1 MGNLT
6 VIIMATDNVVNRAI
20 ALLLQRMKSTGQN
33 YWIFNTYT
41 MSYLLRFPHDKD
53 SLGSRLYKKLPKIIF
68 KYDRLYCICN
78 VGNMHWTVL
87 TVNFRKKSIKYINS
101 MSGKGT
107 KYISSIMY
115 WLDYEHMK
123 LDRKKMIWD
132 GWSVSNSFH

>member
-1 MGNLT
+1 MLRSSLWL
-6 VIIMATDNVVNRAI
+6 TDNVVNRAI
-20 ALLLQRMKSTGQN
+20 ALLLQRMQSTGQN

-41 MSYLLRFPHDKD
+41 MSYLLHFPHDKD
-53 SLGSRLYKKLPKIIF
+53 SLGSRLHKKIPKNIF
-68 KYDRLYCICN
+68 KYDRFYCVCN
-78 VGNMHWTVL
+78 VGNKHWTVL

-123 LDRKKMIWD
+123 LDNKKMIWD
-132 GWSVSNSFH
+132 GWSV